1 MSPLVPVSKVS
12 RIVAMPLDDDCDEK
26 YIRPSRPFMFFS
38 MIWVT
43 EYSTTLAD
51 APGYVARISTEGGAT
66 VGYIET
72 GRVKIDSAPASMM
85 IIAMTHVKMGRSMK
99 KRAMGVSV
107 TPARP
112 ARAWWWCLRWQPCS
126 LRRRHAR
133 RHRWQGTEWRAG
145 AGRRP
150 FAQPRPWR
158 RSRQCDGRAR
168 GWQNE

>member
-1 MSPLVPVSKVS
+1 
-12 RIVAMPLDDDCDEK
+12 
-26 YIRPSRPFMFFS
+26 MFCA

-43 EYSTTLAD
+43 ESSTTLAD

-85 IIAMTHVKMGRSMK
+85 MIAMTHAKMGRSMK

-112 ARAWWWCLRWQPCS
+112 ARARSEEYTSETQSIMRISSAVVCL
-126 LRRRHAR
+126 
-133 RHRWQGTEWRAG
+133 
-145 AGRRP
+145 
-150 FAQPRPWR
+150 
-158 RSRQCDGRAR
+158 
-168 GWQNE
+168 

>member
-1 MSPLVPVSKVS
+1 M
-12 RIVAMPLDDDCDEK
+12 RISDWSSDVCSSDL
-26 YIRPSRPFMFFS
+26 
-38 MIWVT
+38 IWVT
-43 EYSTTLAD
+43 ESSTTLAD

-85 IIAMTHVKMGRSMK
+85 MIAMTHAKMGRSMK

-112 ARAWWWCLRWQPCS
+112 ARAWWWCLRWQPSS

-133 RHRWQGTEWRAG
+133 RHQI
-145 AGRRP
+145 
-150 FAQPRPWR
+150 
-158 RSRQCDGRAR
+158 GRAHVCTPVTNAHLVGR
-168 GWQNE
+168 LLL